1 MNFGVRS
8 VVGAEV
14 PMLVE
19 NYFQAIFNLTIA
31 SYQSNLPNKQKT
43 MDELMTHI
51 NQVWQRFM
59 FETVQLKSES
69 QQKME
74 EYISQIIT
82 TQIDENLN
90 CQSKDPDLDDNDHQS
105 DGSEDFEKTQKT
117 IQADSFDW
125 FSKLMRQKVDF
136 SIPILLDRFN

>member
-1 MNFGVRS
+1 
-8 VVGAEV
+8 
-14 PMLVE
+14 
-19 NYFQAIFNLTIA
+19 
-31 SYQSNLPNKQKT
+31 
-43 MDELMTHI
+43 
-51 NQVWQRFM
+51 
-59 FETVQLKSES
+59 
-69 QQKME
+69 ME